1 MGPLKASCSWWKA
14 KHVFLSANDHH
25 CSQIVHDHHSS
36 ERIHM
41 LRACQSRCQ
50 IQNRWRPESSEPI
63 IVCLSLCASSVP
75 LPAARDLN
83 LKCGADFCPC
93 RVDLSACLGL
103 ERTYFSTTAHPSPSQ
118 KTHIL
123 ILSREFTAPRLNN
136 ERDAALEGNEKTIPL
151 VVCAETWT
159 SLLFRSAS
167 SRAYRAA
174 QNVASYK
181 QQQLRENCLVGFK
194 GKIYMRRLL
203 VDKLN
208 GRHKVIA
215 KKEGNKTEWAH
226 NGV

>member
-1 MGPLKASCSWWKA
+1 VSVS
-14 KHVFLSANDHH
+14 
-25 CSQIVHDHHSS
+25 
-36 ERIHM
+36 
-41 LRACQSRCQ
+41 
-50 IQNRWRPESSEPI
+50 
-63 IVCLSLCASSVP
+63 ASSVP

-93 RVDLSACLGL
+93 RVDLSAYSGL

-118 KTHIL
+118 KTQQFALHML

-181 QQQLRENCLVGFK
+181 QQQLRENCVMGFK

-215 KKEGNKTEWAH
+215 KKEGNKTE
-226 NGV
+226 